1 MTELPILRRKKYQ
14 AQHRFNRQEDGDTP
28 FAQAQG
34 RAARSWWKESGME
47 QSAQVGD
54 RITEKSAWPDDNTVR
69 NWIGPAAFKHWAFL
83 QTWIEEFYPG
93 VFAPEW
99 LYGGKKRGW
108 SLRYK
113 KTKAF
118 CTFLPE
124 YRRFSAVVVLGRA
137 ERERFEER
145 RYLWRSQLVKL
156 YDETHTY
163 PDGKFLTVAISS
175 ANDRRDVTK
184 LLTMKR
190 PPPSRA

>member
-1 MTELPILRRKKYQ
+1 M
-14 AQHRFNRQEDGDTP
+14 ARQLNQTLLDFIMNAST
-28 FAQAQG
+28 
-34 RAARSWWKESGME
+34 
-47 QSAQVGD
+47 QSPRIGD
-54 RITEKSAWPDDNTVR
+54 RMVIGKSTPPDDGTVR
-69 NWIGPAAFKHWAFL
+69 DWIGAGVFRHWTQLQNWID
-83 QTWIEEFYPG
+83 ESYPG

-124 YRRFSAVVVLGRA
+124 FRRFSAVVVLGGA
-137 ERERFEER
+137 EREKFEER
-145 RYLWRSQLVKL
+145 RHVWPPQLMLL
-156 YDETHTY
+156 YNEARTY

-175 ANDRRDVTK
+175 ANDRHNVTE

-190 PPPSRA
+190 PPPSRS